1 MNQETTFNQLQET
14 GSAAGRSRQTHP
26 GHGRLLSALVWWVIF
41 LVSAVFGTY
50 ALAMGGLEL
59 LAQLGLLQ
67 DAPLRAVP
75 LAFMIHAL
83 TGGIALII
91 GPLQFNRRLR
101 ARWRALHRVLGRVY
115 IVAIWLASITGLWS
129 AVFFAEGIAAQS
141 AFGVV
146 AVLWFVTTTLAYL
159 RARAQDFKAHR
170 QWMVRS
176 FALSLF
182 FVTFP
187 FWVDGLASTA
197 IPEAVGYPLGVFL
210 GWSLNLAVA
219 EIWIRRSRN

>member
-1 MNQETTFNQLQET
+1 
-14 GSAAGRSRQTHP
+14 
-26 GHGRLLSALVWWVIF
+26 
-41 LVSAVFGTY
+41 
-50 ALAMGGLEL
+50 
-59 LAQLGLLQ
+59 
-67 DAPLRAVP
+67 
-75 LAFMIHAL
+75 MIHAL

-101 ARWRALHRVLGRVY
+101 ARWRALHRALGRVY

-159 RARAQDFKAHR
+159 RARARDFKAHR

-187 FWVDGLASTA
+187 FWVDGLASTS

-219 EIWIRRSRN
+219 EIWIRRNRN